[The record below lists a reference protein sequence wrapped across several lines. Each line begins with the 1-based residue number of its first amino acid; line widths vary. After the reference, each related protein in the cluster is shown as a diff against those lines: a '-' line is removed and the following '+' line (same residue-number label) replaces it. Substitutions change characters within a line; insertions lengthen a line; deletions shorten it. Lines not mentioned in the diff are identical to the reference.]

1 MSQRS
6 LESSLSTS
14 RDLVVV
20 AGSSGGMEALHAIC
34 LALPADFPAAIA
46 IVQHRMKAH
55 AGLLAELLTGWT
67 TLDVCDATEGAVIR
81 AGTIYIAPPDKHM
94 TVTLARTVTLID
106 GVRIKHVLSSADP
119 LFESA
124 ALAYGDRLTAV
135 VLTGHD
141 GDGTAGTVAVR
152 VHGGT
157 TIAQDPATAACASM
171 PRSAIATGAVD
182 HVLSLDA
189 IAPML
194 VARATESM
202 TSGRERPVGSP

>member
-1 MSQRS
+1 MSQRPHEDRPS
-6 LESSLSTS
+6 PS

-20 AGSSGGMEALHAIC
+20 AGSSGGMEALHTIC
-34 LALPADFPAAIA
+34 RALPADFMGTIA
-46 IVQHRMKAH
+46 IVQHRMAVH
-55 AGLLAELLTGWT
+55 AGLLAELLAGWT
-67 TLDVCDATEGAVIR
+67 TLAVCDATEGAVLQP
-81 AGTIYIAPPDKHM
+81 GTIYVAPPDKHM
-94 TVTLARTVTLID
+94 TITLARTIALID
-106 GVRIKHVLSSADP
+106 GVRIKHVFSSADP

-152 VHGGT
+152 LHGGT
-157 TIAQDPATAACASM
+157 TIAQDPDTAACASM

-182 HVLSLDA
+182 YVLPLEA

-194 VARATESM
+194 VTRVAEPI